1 MATAGP
7 NAASAASGWTNS
19 SNVYVQ
25 DSTYATNSVSAGSNS
40 ATLKAQGFGFV
51 LATDSTINGFTVIIW
66 KRAAASLV
74 MKDNSI
80 HLLDS
85 SGVATGNNKASGSY
99 WSSTNTAS
107 TYGSSSDVWGTTLT
121 PTDVNSSNFGVQ
133 LVAHNDDSSSWTASV
148 DYVSVTVDYTAASGQ
163 PMQARS
169 RLVPFV
175 NKSRIGW

>member
-7 NAASAASGWTNS
+7 NSPSAASGWTNS

-40 ATLKAQGFGFV
+40 ATLKAQGFGFA
-51 LATDSTINGFTVIIW
+51 LPTDCTLNGFTVVIW
-66 KRAAASLV
+66 RRSAASTV
-74 MKDNSI
+74 IKDNSI
-80 HLLDS
+80 RLLDS
-85 SGVATGNNKASGSY
+85 SGTATGSNKASGSY
-99 WSSTNTAS
+99 WPASNTSAS
-107 TYGSSSDVWGTTLT
+107 YGSSSDVWGTTLT

-133 LVAHNDDSSSWTASV
+133 VIAHNDDSSSWTAYV
-148 DYVSVTVDYTAASGQ
+148 DYVSVTVDYTDASGQ